1 MSKSYYYNLI
11 PIDLDEIKKLE
22 TEFQNRLNF
31 VMKPDEVRPFRIRP
45 DFKDT
50 KVTVKELSWDKF
62 REVFIRYQSKIRKY
76 SFTLTEQNERN
87 SFRRRYEITIRIK
100 ENAYETTPHSY
111 YPSIEIL
118 AWREEDYE
126 FDRIR
131 KVFEET
137 WGLSFSEYQ
146 LQRDLVRRYLHSIAN
161 GELKNKVSKAMENH
175 DYDLAMSA
183 ASIFVETKLREKCL
197 SVGAVLAKNQTGV
210 DLAVTSYHEEKG
222 CLSPPFNVA
231 DRASHGVFLIFQ
243 GFFHYIRNAY
253 GHNTVIMGNDREC
266 IIEYLNF
273 RETLLKIIE
282 TSRKR

>member
-1 MSKSYYYNLI
+1 MTNGYYYNLI
-11 PIDLDEIKKLE
+11 PINLDDIKKLE
-22 TEFQNRLNF
+22 TEFRDRLDIK
-31 VMKPDEVRPFRIRP
+31 MMPYDVRPFRIRP

-50 KVTVKELSWDKF
+50 KVSEEGLSWDKF
-62 REVFIRYQSKIRKY
+62 VEVFVRYQNKIRKY
-76 SFTLTEQNERN
+76 TFALTEQKQRN
-87 SFRRRYEITIRIK
+87 ITGRKYEITIRIK

-118 AWREEDYE
+118 AWQEEDCK

-146 LQRDLVRRYLHSIAN
+146 LQIDLLSRYSHSIKN
-161 GELKNKVSKAMENH
+161 EELKDKISKAMVHH

-183 ASIFVETKLREKCL
+183 ASVFVETKLREKCL
-197 SVGAVLAKNQTGV
+197 SVGAALTKNQTGV
-210 DLAVTSYHEEKG
+210 DLATASYHEDKG
-222 CLSPPFNVA
+222 CLSPPFNIA
-231 DRASHGVFLIFQ
+231 DRASQGVLLIFQ

-273 RETLLKIIE
+273 CETLLKIIE
-282 TSRKR
+282 TSTKR

>member
-22 TEFQNRLNF
+22 TEFRNRLNF
-31 VMKPDEVRPFRIRP
+31 VMKPDDVRPFRIRP
-45 DFKDT
+45 DFKDEIGI
-50 KVTVKELSWDKF
+50 KGLSWDKF

-76 SFTLTEQNERN
+76 SFALGEQNQRN
-87 SFRRRYEITIRIK
+87 SFRKKYEITIRIK
-100 ENAYETTPHSY
+100 ENAYETTPHSR

-118 AWREEDYE
+118 TWQEEDYM

-146 LQRDLVRRYLHSIAN
+146 LQRDLVRRYSHSIAN
-161 GELKNKVSKAMENH
+161 GELKDKVSKAMEHH

-183 ASIFVETKLREKCL
+183 ASVFVETKLREKCL
-197 SVGAVLAKNQTGV
+197 SVGAVLTKNQTGV
-210 DLAVTSYHEEKG
+210 DLAVASYHEEKG

-231 DRASHGVFLIFQ
+231 DKASHGVFLIFQ

-273 RETLLKIIE
+273 CETLLKIIE